1 MRARDRAGV
10 HSEGRLEARELMAS
24 AADKLNARFAA
35 GDAVRFTER
44 LGGCVAHLRAAD
56 HTAVVA
62 LQGAQVLSFVPGGL
76 GEVLWLSPLARLGAG
91 KAVRGG
97 IPVCW
102 PWFGPHPHEASKPAH
117 GFVRARNWSVTE
129 VAGDGDEARIALAF
143 VDFDARLEALWPH
156 KAALRIEITLGET
169 LRVALS
175 TLNTGVAPFSL
186 TQALHTY
193 LRVGDIAEVRVEG
206 LEGSPYIDQLQAGRV
221 GRSPWPIVIGAEVD
235 RIYQD
240 SADKVRVRDEAD
252 RRVIDITKTGSHSTV
267 VWNPWIEKSARLGDM
282 GEDGYRRMVCVE
294 TANADRDVVTLE
306 PGARHTLSLA
316 IRAHR
321 G

>member
-1 MRARDRAGV
+1 MAGD
-10 HSEGRLEARELMAS
+10 
-24 AADKLNARFAA
+24 ADKLNARFAA

-44 LGGCVAHLRAAD
+44 LGGCVANLRVAD

-62 LQGAQVLSFVPGGL
+62 LQGAQVLSFVPGKL
-76 GEVLWLSPLARLGAG
+76 GEVLWLSPVARLGAG

-102 PWFGPHPHEASKPAH
+102 PWFGPHPQEAFKPAH

-129 VAGDGDEARIALAF
+129 VASDGDEARIALAF
-143 VDFDARLEALWPH
+143 EDFDEALWPH
-156 KAALRIEITLGET
+156 KAALQLEVILGET
-169 LRVALS
+169 LRVALT
-175 TLNTGVAPFSL
+175 TLNAGVAPFSL

-193 LRVGDIAEVRVEG
+193 LRVGDIAHVRVEG
-206 LEGSPYIDQLQAGRV
+206 LEGSPYIDQLQAGCVCESSR
-221 GRSPWPIVIGAEVD
+221 PIVIDAEVD

-240 SADKVRVRDEAD
+240 TAD
-252 RRVIDITKTGSHSTV
+252 RVCVHDGAEGRVIEITTTGSRSTV

-294 TANADRDVVTLE
+294 TANAGRDAVTLE
-306 PGARHTLSLA
+306 PGAHHTLSLD
-316 IRAHR
+316 IRAR
-321 G
+321 NQLGRIPA